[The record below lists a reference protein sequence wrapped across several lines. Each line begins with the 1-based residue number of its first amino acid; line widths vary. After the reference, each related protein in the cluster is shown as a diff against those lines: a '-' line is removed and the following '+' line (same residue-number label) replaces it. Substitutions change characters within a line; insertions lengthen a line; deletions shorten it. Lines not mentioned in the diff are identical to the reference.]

1 MGKIAQRSNLLKEI
15 NNLEQNCSDTE
26 YDESDLVGSTSEYLP
41 SNNESPSE
49 SSDTDSEDE
58 VLRRLRRKSKNIQAF
73 SNSESES
80 DQDVEMSVI
89 DQESEISVDGTMW
102 KKLQAGSTPGRLP
115 VHNIFKEMTGP
126 SAYAKRHIMKCSVR
140 TAFSLILCNSVMRHI
155 KTCTEAEVRRILNN
169 HDWTV
174 SLAELNAFI
183 TILYARGAY
192 QAKNLKLPYL
202 WSEKWGPKFFSE
214 TMSRNK
220 FAEILRLIRFDKK
233 NERSQTLQTD
243 KFALVSEVWNK
254 FVENSQMCY
263 KPGATITVDEQL
275 FPTKTR
281 CRFTQYMPNKPNKF
295 GIKFWLASDV
305 KSKYVVNAFPYL
317 GKDEMRLSVPLGEFV
332 VLKLIDPYIGCG
344 RTVTTDNFFTS
355 LPLATKLLTK
365 RTSLVG
371 TMRQNKRELPKLAK
385 SKKDNVSRFSTV
397 LYKTDKCTLTIYKS
411 KPNKKVLVL
420 SSKHKS
426 VKIEKDGKRLP
437 ETVTLYNNTKFG
449 VDVTDQMARKYT
461 VKAGSRRWPLQVFY
475 NILDHAGINAWILY
489 KETTGENI
497 SRKDFLFQ
505 LSEELAIDYKELTG
519 RSTVQAEGISS
530 STSSQNQ
537 THISM
542 KRKRCQIAQCT
553 NNKTS
558 NICGTCHK
566 RFCGKC
572 SAKTTITCKKCL

>member
-1 MGKIAQRSNLLKEI
+1 MGKISRRSKLLKEI

-26 YDESDLVGSTSEYLP
+26 YDESDLVESTSEYLP

-49 SSDTDSEDE
+49 SSNTDSEDE
-58 VLRRLRRKSKNIQAF
+58 VLRRLRRKSKNAQAF

-89 DQESEISVDGTMW
+89 DQDSEISVDGTMW
-102 KKLQAGSTPGRLP
+102 KKLQEGSTPGRLP
-115 VHNIFKEMTGP
+115 VHNIFKEMSGP
-126 SAYAKRHIMKCSVR
+126 TAYAKRHIMKGSVR

-155 KTCTEAEVRRILNN
+155 KTCTEAEARRILNN

-183 TILYARGAY
+183 AILYACGAY
-192 QAKNLKLPYL
+192 EAKNLKLPYL

-233 NERSQTLQTD
+233 NERSQRLQTD
-243 KFALVSEVWNK
+243 KFALVSEVWKK
-254 FVENSQMCY
+254 FIENSQMCY

-355 LPLATKLLTK
+355 LPLATKLITK

-371 TMRQNKRELPKLAK
+371 TIRQNKRELPKLAK
-385 SKKDNVSRFSTV
+385 SKKDNMSRFSTV
-397 LYKTDKCTLTIYKS
+397 LYKTEKCTLTIYK
-411 KPNKKVLVL
+411 N
-420 SSKHKS
+420 
-426 VKIEKDGKRLP
+426 
-437 ETVTLYNNTKFG
+437 
-449 VDVTDQMARKYT
+449 VTDQMARKYT

-475 NILDHAGINAWILY
+475 NILDLAGINAWILY

-519 RSTVQAEGISS
+519 RSTVQTEGISS
-530 STSSQNQ
+530 SISSQNQ

-542 KRKRCQIAQCT
+542 KRKRCQIAQCA
-553 NNKTS
+553 NNKTN

-566 RFCGKC
+566 RVCGKC
-572 SAKTTITCKKCL
+572 SAKITVTCKKCL